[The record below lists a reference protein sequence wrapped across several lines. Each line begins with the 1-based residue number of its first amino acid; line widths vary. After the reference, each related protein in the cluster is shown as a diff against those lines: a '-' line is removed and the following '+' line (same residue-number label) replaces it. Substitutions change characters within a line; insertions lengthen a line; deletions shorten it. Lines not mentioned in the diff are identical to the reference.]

1 MPIDPMTGQEIPYP
15 SGYGSSMSGQGLT
28 SAAGAMGVQSPLAF
42 DVLNAAPGIPSIAMF
57 NARRGAN
64 TIMKGGFLDTP
75 RNINV
80 MNPFSA
86 GFKRNDQLQRFK
98 GTGSARTFT
107 QVEAGGRFGRGSYV
121 GPLGYRRRKAEQLT
135 ARLRRRFN
143 NQNGC
148 PKNEGLFKKPS

>member
-1 MPIDPMTGQEIPYP
+1 MPIDPMTGQELPYP
-15 SGYGSSMSGQGLT
+15 SGYGSNMSGQGLT

-42 DVLNAAPGIPSIAMF
+42 DVLNAAPGIPTIAMF

-64 TIMKGGFLDTP
+64 TIMKGGFLDTS

-86 GFKRNDQLQRFK
+86 GFERNNSLQRFRGSGSGRIFTPATS
-98 GTGSARTFT
+98 GTRFT
-107 QVEAGGRFGRGSYV
+107 RGSYV
-121 GPLGYRRRKAEQLT
+121 GPIGYRRKKAEQLA

-143 NQNGC
+143 N
-148 PKNEGLFKKPS
+148 

>member
-1 MPIDPMTGQEIPYP
+1 MPIDPMTGQELPYP
-15 SGYGSSMSGQGLT
+15 SGYGSNMSGQALT

-42 DVLNAAPGIPSIAMF
+42 DVLNAAPGIPTIAMF

-80 MNPFSA
+80 MNPFSF

-107 QVEAGGRFGRGSYV
+107 QVEAGKRFGRGSYV
-121 GPLGYRRRKAEQLT
+121 GPIGYRRKKAEQLA
-135 ARLRRRFN
+135 ARLRWRFN
-143 NQNGC
+143 TQNWRS
-148 PKNEGLFKKPS
+148 KNERLFKKPS